1 MRTRKVA
8 IISEHASP
16 LAAAGGTDAGGQ
28 NVAVG
33 QLARQL
39 TKTGWRVDVFTRR
52 DDVGLPDVMEWQDG
66 VRIVHVTAGPAEYV
80 PKESLLP
87 YMAEFTGNTLRF
99 MEREQHLYELVHA
112 HFFMSGLV
120 AAVIKQTL
128 GLPFVVTFHALG
140 KVRLMHQGASDQF
153 PEERLAIEERVI
165 READR
170 VVALC
175 PQDKQDL
182 IDLYDA
188 DPAKIVTIPN
198 GYDPDELHP
207 VDKQEARERLGI
219 NTSGPIILQLGR
231 LVPRKGVDTV
241 IQALGMLQRTGVR
254 AHLFI
259 VGGETGAADP
269 ELTPEIGRLM
279 RTASDEGVNGDVTF
293 LGRRGRDELKY
304 WYSAADIFVTT
315 PWYEPFGITPLEAM
329 ACGTP
334 VIGSAVGGIKY
345 TIEDGKNGLLVP
357 PKDPEALVEA
367 LSVLIASR
375 KLRERLS
382 KGGLERVKEFT
393 WQNVADQTAAM
404 YQAILDE
411 YGVDKKER
419 SPWNLSASET
429 K

>member
-1 MRTRKVA
+1 MRTKKVA

-33 QLARQL
+33 QLARKL
-39 TKTGWRVDVFTRR
+39 VKAGWRPDVFTRR
-52 DDVGLPDVMEWQDG
+52 DDVSLPDVTEWQDG
-66 VRIVHVTAGPAEYV
+66 VRVIYVPAGPAEYT

-87 YMAEFTGNTLRF
+87 YMAEFMANTLRF
-99 MEREQHLYELVHA
+99 MEREQHPYELVHA

-128 GLPFVVTFHALG
+128 GLPFAVTFHALG
-140 KVRLMHQGASDQF
+140 KVRLMHQGVNDQF

-175 PQDKQDL
+175 PQDRQDL
-182 IDLYDA
+182 VDLYDA

-219 NTSGPIILQLGR
+219 VTPQPVILQLGR

-241 IQALGMLQRTGVR
+241 IQALGTLRRTGVR
-254 AHLFI
+254 AHLLI
-259 VGGETGAADP
+259 AGGETSGADP

-279 RTASDEGVNGDVTF
+279 RVASDEGLEGSVTF
-293 LGRRGRDELKY
+293 LGRRDRDELKY
-304 WYSAADIFVTT
+304 WYSAADVFVTV

-334 VIGSAVGGIKY
+334 VVGSAVGGIKY
-345 TIEDGKNGLLVP
+345 TIEDGKSGLLVP
-357 PKDPEALVEA
+357 PKDPEALAEA
-367 LSVLIASR
+367 LSVLLAGR
-375 KLRERLS
+375 NLHERLS
-382 KGGLERVKEFT
+382 QGGLERVKDFT
-393 WQNVADQTAAM
+393 WQNVAAQTASM
-404 YQAILDE
+404 YQAILED
-411 YGVDKKER
+411 YGIDKKEQ
-419 SPWNLSASET
+419 SSWSLSASET

>member
-66 VRIVHVTAGPAEYV
+66 VRIVHVTAGPVEYV

-99 MEREQHLYELVHA
+99 MEREQHPYELVHA

-120 AAVIKQTL
+120 AAVIRQTL

-259 VGGETGAADP
+259 VGGETGTADP

-279 RTASDEGVNGDVTF
+279 RVAEDEGLAGSVTF

-304 WYSAADIFVTT
+304 WYSAADIFVST

-334 VIGSAVGGIKY
+334 VVGSAVGGIKY

-357 PKDPEALVEA
+357 PKDPEALAEA

-375 KLRERLS
+375 KLRERLG
-382 KGGLERVKEFT
+382 KGGLERVKQFT

-411 YGVDKKER
+411 YGVDTKER

>member
-39 TKTGWRVDVFTRR
+39 TKAGWRVDVFTRR

-66 VRIVHVTAGPAEYV
+66 VRIVHVTAGPAEYA

-99 MEREQHLYELVHA
+99 MEREQHPYELVHA

-128 GLPFVVTFHALG
+128 GLPFAVTFHALG

-279 RTASDEGVNGDVTF
+279 HVAEDEGLAGSITF
-293 LGRRGRDELKY
+293 LGRRGRHELKY
-304 WYSAADIFVTT
+304 WYSAADIFVST

-345 TIEDGKNGLLVP
+345 TIQDGKSGLLVS
-357 PKDPEALVEA
+357 PKDPEALAEA

-375 KLRERLS
+375 KLRERLG
-382 KGGLERVKEFT
+382 KGGLERVKQFT

-411 YGVDKKER
+411 YGVYKKER